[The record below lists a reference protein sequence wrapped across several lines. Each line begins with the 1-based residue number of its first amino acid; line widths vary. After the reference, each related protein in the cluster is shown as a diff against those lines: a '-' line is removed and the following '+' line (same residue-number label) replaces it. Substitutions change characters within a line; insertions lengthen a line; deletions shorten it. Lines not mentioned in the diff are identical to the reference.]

1 MSAWPSP
8 GETLRATEPES
19 SAFDAS
25 VDNKPT
31 GRRWLGW
38 RRSSMFMLGLLASLG
53 LFLMAGWLSQT
64 PHVDAE
70 WTAGPGGTL
79 VLASSPQPALQAL
92 RGKALISVA
101 TADLEPLAVDAWL
114 LHRWPRWQPDGAARA
129 RQVAEHEGLAQRL
142 ADGKGQL
149 RMNFEGGIAVDAAV
163 LPRGYAGLGWMFWP
177 CAALAT
183 TLLLFIAIPALARPD
198 LPNLL
203 LATMGLCH
211 ALNLLMAA
219 AAAGSGL
226 GLPRHAQA
234 LDLPLR
240 FVLDLCTGA
249 AALHLFARY
258 PLRLPRGLAWS
269 ATGWMLALV
278 MAVAAAASW
287 AGDGS
292 WVWVTTQGACFALC
306 LAILTTAWH
315 SHRLRPDPYAL
326 VMRRLASAS
335 CVLLGAVTAA
345 AVAVSVPSAAASAGL
360 DAAPFVWYAG
370 VGGMLV
376 LAPFMSRGKA
386 VAREFVLLA
395 GVGMVATVLALLFAA
410 VLSLGMVTSM
420 ALSLIMGLGLYAGLR
435 PWMLNHPIGSRMQTT
450 ERTFDR
456 LYQAAREVH
465 LRPARHPQ
473 VLAQLLRE
481 LFEPIE
487 VEWVERVPVCARVI
501 NNGSALVVPLRSPDT
516 ASGAAVPNSA
526 AGAAASAA
534 LLLRYAQRGRRLFT
548 PEDARLAD
556 RVVEQLRRVVSYD
569 AAFERG
575 RLEERQRIAQ
585 DLHDDIGARLL
596 TLMYQAPTPEM
607 EDYIRHTL
615 QDLKTLTR
623 GLAASEHRL
632 THAAAEWKADLTQRL
647 TVANATLQWSFSCD
661 RDQALSVV
669 QWSALTRL
677 LRELV
682 SNALY
687 HGHAAHIEVTLAV
700 AEDALSLRV
709 ADDGSGRAPDA
720 WAAGLGMG
728 GVRKRVKALGG
739 KVSWRE
745 RDQRGIVCQVLVPG
759 FRQRR

>member
-1 MSAWPSP
+1 
-8 GETLRATEPES
+8 
-19 SAFDAS
+19 
-25 VDNKPT
+25 
-31 GRRWLGW
+31 
-38 RRSSMFMLGLLASLG
+38 
-53 LFLMAGWLSQT
+53 
-64 PHVDAE
+64 
-70 WTAGPGGTL
+70 
-79 VLASSPQPALQAL
+79 
-92 RGKALISVA
+92 
-101 TADLEPLAVDAWL
+101 
-114 LHRWPRWQPDGAARA
+114 
-129 RQVAEHEGLAQRL
+129 
-142 ADGKGQL
+142 
-149 RMNFEGGIAVDAAV
+149 
-163 LPRGYAGLGWMFWP
+163 
-177 CAALAT
+177 
-183 TLLLFIAIPALARPD
+183 
-198 LPNLL
+198 
-203 LATMGLCH
+203 
-211 ALNLLMAA
+211 
-219 AAAGSGL
+219 
-226 GLPRHAQA
+226 
-234 LDLPLR
+234 
-240 FVLDLCTGA
+240 
-249 AALHLFARY
+249 
-258 PLRLPRGLAWS
+258 
-269 ATGWMLALV
+269 
-278 MAVAAAASW
+278 
-287 AGDGS
+287 
-292 WVWVTTQGACFALC
+292 
-306 LAILTTAWH
+306 
-315 SHRLRPDPYAL
+315 
-326 VMRRLASAS
+326 
-335 CVLLGAVTAA
+335 
-345 AVAVSVPSAAASAGL
+345 
-360 DAAPFVWYAG
+360 
-370 VGGMLV
+370 
-376 LAPFMSRGKA
+376 
-386 VAREFVLLA
+386 
-395 GVGMVATVLALLFAA
+395 
-410 VLSLGMVTSM
+410 
-420 ALSLIMGLGLYAGLR
+420 
-435 PWMLNHPIGSRMQTT
+435 
-450 ERTFDR
+450 
-456 LYQAAREVH
+456 
-465 LRPARHPQ
+465 
-473 VLAQLLRE
+473 
-481 LFEPIE
+481 
-487 VEWVERVPVCARVI
+487 
-501 NNGSALVVPLRSPDT
+501 
-516 ASGAAVPNSA
+516 VPNSA